1 MQDVESRQMA
11 HRGMKFGIFLAPFHR
26 VGENPTLAMNRDVE
40 LLEWLDWLGYDEAW
54 IGEHHSAGWE
64 LIALPELIIAAAA
77 ERTKHIRL
85 GTGVTS
91 LPYHHPFMVA
101 QRFVQLDHMTR
112 GRAMLG
118 CGPGALTSD
127 AYMLGIEPSTQR
139 PRMLEAM
146 DAIMRLLKCEEP
158 VTMKTDW
165 FELHDARLHLAPYT
179 DPHFEIAVASTITPF
194 GMIAAGTHG
203 VGVLSI
209 GAGLPGGPEA
219 LASQWKIAE
228 DAAAKHGK
236 TMDRKNWRVVV
247 NAHIAEDDE
256 QALAE
261 VTKGERIE
269 TVTYFED
276 TLGRPPGRAD
286 DPLREGVQMGTT
298 LVGSPETV
306 TKGIQRLL
314 EYSQGGFGGILFR
327 AHEWATREQTLRS
340 YELFARYVMPRFQ
353 GSLDT
358 IVGSSRWARENRREV
373 FGSTVEAVRRAFTD
387 FGRAAPEEAIRART
401 LGARDLGTPR

>member
-1 MQDVESRQMA
+1 MA

-26 VGENPTLAMNRDVE
+26 VGENPTLAISRDVE

-77 ERTKHIRL
+77 ERTKHIKL

-112 GRAMLG
+112 GRAMMG

-165 FELHDARLHLAPYT
+165 FEMRDARLHLAPYT

-228 DAAAKHGK
+228 DTAAKHGK

-256 QALAE
+256 QALRE
-261 VTKGERIE
+261 VKKGERIE
-269 TVTYFED
+269 TQTYFED

-286 DPLREGVQMGTT
+286 DPLRDGVKMGTT

-306 TKGIQRLL
+306 IKGISRLL

-327 AHEWATREQTLRS
+327 AHEWANREQTLRS
-340 YELFARYVMPRFQ
+340 YELFARYVMPHFQ
-353 GSLDT
+353 GSLNM
-358 IVGSSRWARENRREV
+358 VAGSNTWARENRKQV

-387 FGRAAPEEAIRART
+387 FGRAAPEEEIRART
-401 LGARDLGTPR
+401 LGARDIDPPR

>member
-1 MQDVESRQMA
+1 MA
-11 HRGMKFGIFLAPFHR
+11 HRGLTFGIFLAPFHR
-26 VGENPTLAMNRDVE
+26 LGENPTLAIGRDIE
-40 LLEWLDWLGYDEAW
+40 LIEWLDQLGYDEAW

-64 LIALPELIIAAAA
+64 LIASPELIIAAAA
-77 ERTKHIRL
+77 ERTKHIKL
-85 GTGVTS
+85 GSGVTS
-91 LPYHHPFMVA
+91 LPYHHPFLVA

-139 PRMLEAM
+139 PRMLQAM
-146 DAIMRLLKCEEP
+146 EAIMRLLECKEP

-165 FELHDARLHLAPYT
+165 FEMRQARLHLAPYS

-228 DAAAKHGK
+228 DAAAKAGK
-236 TMDRKNWRVVV
+236 TVSRKKWRVVV

-256 QALAE
+256 QALRE
-261 VTKGERIE
+261 VSAGERVE

-276 TLGRPPGRAD
+276 TLGRPPGRSD
-286 DPLREGVQMGTT
+286 DPLREGVAMGTT
-298 LVGSPETV
+298 LVGSPDTV
-306 TKGIQRLL
+306 AKGIRRLL
-314 EYSQGGFGGILFR
+314 DYSQGGFGGILFR
-327 AHEWATREQTLRS
+327 AHEWANREQTMRS
-340 YELFARYVMPRFQ
+340 YELFARYVMPQFQ
-353 GSLDT
+353 GALDS
-358 IVGSSRWARENRREV
+358 VAGSAVWARENRRQV
-373 FGSTVEAVRRAFTD
+373 FGGTVEAVKRAFTD
-387 FGRAAPEEAIRART
+387 FGAAVPEEFKART
-401 LGARDLGTPR
+401 IGARDD

>member
-1 MQDVESRQMA
+1 MA

-26 VGENPTLAMNRDVE
+26 VGENPTLAINRDVE

-77 ERTKHIRL
+77 ERTKHIKL

-112 GRAMLG
+112 GRAMMG

-146 DAIMRLLKCEEP
+146 DAIMKLLKCEEP

-165 FELHDARLHLAPYT
+165 FEMRDARLHLAPYS

-228 DAAAKHGK
+228 DTAAKHGK

-256 QALAE
+256 QALRE
-261 VTKGERIE
+261 VKKGERIE
-269 TVTYFED
+269 TQTYFED
-276 TLGRPPGRAD
+276 TLGRPPGRAE
-286 DPLREGVQMGTT
+286 DPLRDGVKMGTT

-306 TKGIQRLL
+306 IKGISRLL

-327 AHEWATREQTLRS
+327 AHEWANREQTLRS
-340 YELFARYVMPRFQ
+340 YELFARYVMPHFQ
-353 GSLDT
+353 GSLNM
-358 IVGSSRWARENRREV
+358 VAGSNTWARENRKQV

-387 FGRAAPEEAIRART
+387 FGRAAPEEEIRART
-401 LGARDLGTPR
+401 LGARDLDTPR